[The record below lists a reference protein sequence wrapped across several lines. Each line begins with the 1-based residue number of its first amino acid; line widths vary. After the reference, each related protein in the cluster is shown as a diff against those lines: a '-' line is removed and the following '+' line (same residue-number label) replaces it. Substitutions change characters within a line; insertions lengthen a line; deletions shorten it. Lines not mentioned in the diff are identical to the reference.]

1 VPPPNGP
8 TSPALQAF
16 QALCHE
22 YYTCYVFASK
32 GMENFAKTFPVDLV
46 KYPNQQIY
54 IGNTPPGKAPA
65 QSAMSA
71 AKAVASAQQDGE
83 FQDTIG
89 KALLIRIY
97 AEWDERYRHEIA
109 EEFSVAAKAVRCDL
123 MGDLRR
129 VRHWIVHGKSVVE
142 LDVAKII
149 VVPWKLAAGDA
160 FLISFA
166 MFREFA
172 NCINAMLVQID
183 ALYLPKIEQ

>member
-1 VPPPNGP
+1 MSAPNVP
-8 TSPALQAF
+8 TSAALQAF

-32 GMENFAKTFPVDLV
+32 GMENFAKTFPVDLA

-54 IGNTPPGKAPA
+54 IGNTPPGKGPA

-71 AKAVASAQQDGE
+71 AKAVASAKQDGE

-97 AEWDERYRHEIA
+97 AEWDERYRHEMA
-109 EEFSVAAKAVRCDL
+109 EEFSVKAKAVRCDL

-129 VRHWIVHGKSVVE
+129 VRHWIVHSKSVVE
-142 LDVAKII
+142 LDASKIV
-149 VVPWKLAAGDA
+149 VVPWKLTAGDA
-160 FLISFA
+160 FLITSA

-172 NCINAMLVQID
+172 NCINAMHVQID
-183 ALYLPKIEQ
+183 A